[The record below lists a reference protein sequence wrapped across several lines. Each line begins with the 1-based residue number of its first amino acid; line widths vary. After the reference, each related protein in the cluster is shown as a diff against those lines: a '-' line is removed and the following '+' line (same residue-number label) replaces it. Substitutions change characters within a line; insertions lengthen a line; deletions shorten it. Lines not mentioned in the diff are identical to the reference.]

1 MQVEIFKIWQ
11 HLNFCFPG
19 QCCWEFEILILSFS
33 LVYESKSNFSIYK
46 FSVMSKQ
53 NKNSSNHWVSIL
65 ILRMIYLVTCT
76 KIHIGFI
83 LARSWQSVTKRNKDP
98 LDFTTC
104 PHGFLDLPM
113 ALKLGTS
120 QKLLK
125 TIHQQ
130 VEIARPFYK
139 VNFSHWEIL
148 LKKFVR
154 RNYALFRSTKRK
166 YFWKRMSY
174 FYKFKKTRPKIVI
187 EHAPKSTN

>member
-65 ILRMIYLVTCT
+65 ILRLIYLVTCT
-76 KIHIGFI
+76 KIQIGFI

-98 LDFTTC
+98 LDFKNSRKTWQFTKTNTVQWLQ
-104 PHGFLDLPM
+104 GETVVRVE
-113 ALKLGTS
+113 KL
-120 QKLLK
+120 
-125 TIHQQ
+125 
-130 VEIARPFYK
+130 
-139 VNFSHWEIL
+139 
-148 LKKFVR
+148 
-154 RNYALFRSTKRK
+154 ALFSRGARRSNST
-166 YFWKRMSY
+166 S
-174 FYKFKKTRPKIVI
+174 RP
-187 EHAPKSTN
+187 